1 MNKDDFEEK
10 YRKWQKEVQRR
21 SEDSA
26 RRREQRNDIAI
37 KFGLIFLV
45 LITLV
50 DLIIRLI
57 F

>member
-1 MNKDDFEEK
+1 MNRDEFEEK
-10 YRKWQKEVQRR
+10 YRQWQKGVQKR

-26 RRREQRNDIAI
+26 RRRKQRNDIAI